1 MYCPHPVKVHIWVM
15 LLIGCKLNFSTFGVL
30 IKVVDSESF
39 NSYSLGFWASE
50 VKGLF
55 HYYIVGIIPRL
66 QSPGLDLHI
75 CLHRHTYIHTRMHT
89 YIHIHTTTGSCC
101 SSFLASKKPHRA
113 MKLMR
118 LATSCAVAGSP
129 RIQGTRFL
137 A

>member
-1 MYCPHPVKVHIWVM
+1 M

-66 QSPGLDLHI
+66 QSPGLDPTYMFAQTHV
-75 CLHRHTYIHTRMHT
+75 HTYTHAYVHTHT
-89 YIHIHTTTGSCC
+89 HNNRLLLQFVSGFEETTPCNETHASCNVLC
-101 SSFLASKKPHRA
+101 RCWQPAYSGNQVLGLGF
-113 MKLMR
+113 
-118 LATSCAVAGSP
+118 
-129 RIQGTRFL
+129 RF
-137 A
+137 